1 MKRTILA
8 GLVGGLILFVWS
20 FLAWTKLPLHKP
32 TLHNISNEDVVI
44 DVLRNNINM
53 KGVYLFPG
61 MPTSDDQATMDAY
74 TKKYMAGP
82 LGMIIY
88 DPQGTDPMM
97 VGQFI
102 GGLIIFIL
110 SAYMAAWFLS
120 RSTAAASSYIAR
132 VSFCGMLGIFISF
145 FAHLSTWNWM
155 GYPMDYTTAMV
166 ADAITG
172 WLLAGLGIAAIVK
185 TPASEAA

>member
-8 GLVGGLILFVWS
+8 GLVGGLILFIWGY
-20 FLAWTKLPLHKP
+20 LAWETLPLHKP
-32 TLHNISNEDVVI
+32 TLRTITNEDAVI

-61 MPTSDDQATMDAY
+61 MPTSDDQAAMDTY
-74 TKKYMAGP
+74 TKKYKAGP

-88 DPQGTDPMM
+88 DPQGADPMM

-110 SAYMAAWFLS
+110 SAYVAAWFLS

-145 FAHLSTWNWM
+145 FAHLSAWNWM